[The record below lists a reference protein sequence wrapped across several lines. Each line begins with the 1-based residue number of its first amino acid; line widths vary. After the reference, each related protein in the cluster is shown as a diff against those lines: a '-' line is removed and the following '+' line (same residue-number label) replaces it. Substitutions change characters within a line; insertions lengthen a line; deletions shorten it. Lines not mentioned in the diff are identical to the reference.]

1 MKNKEKIEGEE
12 HRNHVVLWKS
22 LYLSNIPFLK
32 QIKVSGELFNC
43 QRLNSCRKSRKI
55 THTYSKIE

>member
-1 MKNKEKIEGEE
+1 MKKKEKIKGEE

-32 QIKVSGELFNC
+32 QKKVSGELFNC
-43 QRLNSCRKSRKI
+43 QRLNSCRKS
-55 THTYSKIE
+55 